1 MSSCCVRPRSSPV
14 FALSIHADYACRHS
28 GACCSAGWTIP
39 VEPHGRPLL
48 EPVMTATVLRVEAA
62 RACRDRGG
70 RLTGPRLLEAFRAED
85 RLLMH
90 LADRQALTGWL
101 GRVER

>member
-1 MSSCCVRPRSSPV
+1 
-14 FALSIHADYACRHS
+14 
-28 GACCSAGWTIP
+28 
-39 VEPHGRPLL
+39 
-48 EPVMTATVLRVEAA
+48 MTATVLRVEAA